1 MEHVKQGMVQL
12 SKFEQFK
19 DQDLD
24 KLLYNITLMAERTKL
39 TNQKFLP
46 NKIPKSTNL
55 IKNSRLSYGI
65 K

>member
-39 TNQKFLP
+39 TN
-46 NKIPKSTNL
+46 
-55 IKNSRLSYGI
+55 
-65 K
+65 